1 VLLTTTIM
9 KVTIIALVMEAVSI
23 SETLVTFYKITQH
36 NIPQSCHLQ
45 ENSLYITLLDFNYS
59 SSPHAGS

>member
-1 VLLTTTIM
+1 VLLTA
-9 KVTIIALVMEAVSI
+9 TIIALVMEAVSI

-45 ENSLYITLLDFNYS
+45 ENSLYRVFKKYTE
-59 SSPHAGS
+59 